1 MSKYNEEEQL
11 NKYFH
16 DKIQKKEID
25 ILIIKLKEIIVF
37 LESIDK

>member
-1 MSKYNEEEQL
+1 MSKYSEEEQL
-11 NKYFH
+11 NQYFK

-25 ILIIKLKEIIVF
+25 ILIIKLKEIIIF

>member
-11 NKYFH
+11 NKYFQ
-16 DKIQKKEID
+16 DKIQKKERD